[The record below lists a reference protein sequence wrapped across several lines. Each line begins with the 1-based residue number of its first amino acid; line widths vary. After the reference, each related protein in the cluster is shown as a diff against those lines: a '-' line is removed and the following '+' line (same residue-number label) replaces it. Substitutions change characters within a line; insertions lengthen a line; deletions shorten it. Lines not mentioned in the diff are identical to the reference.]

1 MKISKHLIKKLII
14 EQMQE
19 ENTPVRLSIDKV
31 DRLREMKTE
40 LQEMVDMLGPDVD
53 DLAEMSMLELVRE
66 FETTI
71 SAFEP

>member
-1 MKISKHLIKKLII
+1 MKISKHFIKKLII